1 MANPVRWGILST
13 ANIAQGAVIPAI
25 HQSKNGVVAAVASRD
40 LEKGKAYAAANH
52 IPRVFG
58 SYEAMLADPDIDAIY
73 NPLPNSLHA
82 EWSMKAADAG
92 KAVLCEK
99 PLTVTVAEARQMV
112 DHFKA
117 RGVQLAEAAM
127 YRFHPQTERVLQ
139 MVKDGAVGKV
149 VQIASVFTVGLPDPG
164 NIRFVKELGGGGIL
178 DLGFYPAD
186 FMRLVAGDPLSWAA
200 SGRLND
206 SGADVSASITMGYAN
221 GITGVFV
228 CDFLS
233 YFTQTVDIVGTEGRI
248 YAGVA
253 YNIPAS
259 KPSTI
264 QHWRGHWWNDTT
276 TYEEI
281 TIAPA
286 NAYTLMVE
294 DFSDALISGR
304 PPRFP
309 VEDSVRGM
317 ETLEKL
323 VALAEANPLP

>member
-1 MANPVRWGILST
+1 MADPIRWGILST
-13 ANIAQGAVIPAI
+13 ANIAQNAVIPAI

-40 LEKGKAYAAANH
+40 LEKGRAYAAANH
-52 IPRVFG
+52 IPKAYG
-58 SYEAMLADPDIDAIY
+58 SYDEMLADPEIDAVY

-82 EWSMKAADAG
+82 EWTMKAASAG

-99 PLTVTVAEARQMV
+99 PLTVTASEARQLV
-112 DHFKA
+112 DYCKA

-127 YRFHPQTERVLQ
+127 YRFHPQTERVLK
-139 MVKDGAVGKV
+139 MVRDGAVGRI
-149 VQIASVFTVGLPDPG
+149 VQINSVFTVGLPDPG
-164 NIRFVKELGGGGIL
+164 NVRFVKALGGGGIL

-200 SGRLND
+200 YGRLNED
-206 SGADVSASITMGYAN
+206 GADVSASITTGYAN
-221 GITGVFV
+221 GVTGAFV

-233 YFTQTVDIVGTEGRI
+233 YLTQTYDIIGSDGRI

-253 YNIPAS
+253 YNIPAD

-264 QHWRGHWWNDTT
+264 QHWRGHWWEDTAT
-276 TYEEI
+276 HEEI

-294 DFSDALISGR
+294 DFADALLAGR
-304 PPRFP
+304 APRFP
-309 VEDSVRGM
+309 VEDSIRNM
-317 ETLEKL
+317 DTLEKL